1 MFRRTGDGRRI
12 LAWRLTG
19 AIPFAVAFV
28 LFASTMSW
36 AADNAVDPSD
46 VVLALDYSTSILKDK
61 PVRTKFAGAL
71 DEIADRVDATADDLA
86 RREITI
92 SLVPFGT
99 RARAYPGCERLNLR
113 EDPAAVKTLAGC
125 LRQAALEYRRGTTSA
140 IAGEVG
146 ADTNYVAALQRAA
159 KDLPA
164 DAARPAVILF
174 TDGKHDVAGV
184 PVSKVLPTARGLFQ
198 DRPAF
203 ALLPVG
209 MGLAA
214 KTRKA
219 LQTGLEGL
227 RDITHNMQPCPGG
240 EQFAW
245 DKVVFSSPLDAGHA
259 VATALNEVTCA
270 SFDDSPQPTPT
281 PEQAPGSP
289 RDVRL
294 TTGDASLQ
302 LAWVD
307 PADSGTAPVDAFQAR
322 CRPTG
327 GQAWLP
333 TLDVVVPEH
342 EAVFGDLLNGQ
353 TYECQVAASS
363 AAGTGQWAA
372 AGTGTPAGPPGPPA
386 DVEAQGGDGSAV
398 LTVAP
403 GDDGGSPIT
412 DYLYECTQDGG
423 LTWSAATDPVSAEPM
438 ARLENLANGVEY
450 ACRAAA
456 ANAVG
461 ASELSAASNVFR
473 PCSGLIGCNPALG
486 WMLPLLAI
494 VAVLLVLWL
503 LLAWRRQRLRKY
515 VTAYVDDAGTISL
528 GRGPNVGLAFVG
540 DEAQAAKANA
550 DVPIRYRGS
559 NEFDVTSGGRTSRV
573 RAGSQIEVVDREGAS
588 HTITLRAT
596 GTRTRVRAQPADED
610 DWSATAPATTT
621 GGRPQPPT
629 DDWD

>member
-1 MFRRTGDGRRI
+1 MFRRTADGRRI

-19 AIPFAVAFV
+19 AITFAVAFV

-99 RARAYPGCERLNLR
+99 RARAYPGCERLNLGGSGCGQ
-113 EDPAAVKTLAGC
+113 DP
-125 LRQAALEYRRGTTSA
+125 RG
-140 IAGEVG
+140 
-146 ADTNYVAALQRAA
+146 
-159 KDLPA
+159 LPA
-164 DAARPAVILF
+164 PGRLGISAWHDIRDRGRGGSRYELRCGTAACREGSPRRRREAGVILF

-342 EAVFGDLLNGQ
+342 EAVFGDLLNGEA
-353 TYECQVAASS
+353 YECQVAASS

-386 DVEAQGGDGSAV
+386 GVEAQGGDGSAV